1 MKKFILTLS
10 LLTTMHLLNA
20 EEVIPPKSFTLV
32 TTDEQNITI
41 TETKEGFDFPQF
53 KGKAV
58 LIALFGHRCPPC
70 LKEIPEFIE
79 LTNKHKEKDDLAII
93 AIEVQNYPEVDVK
106 SFSKLHNMNY
116 NVIAGINHR
125 DFISYL
131 ADRAGLPNGVRLPF
145 LVAINK
151 DGEVEGTQEGRL
163 RQDELEFIVEDLNE

>member
-1 MKKFILTLS
+1 MKKLILTFTL
-10 LLTTMHLLNA
+10 LATLLHAEEIVPPKTFTLTTTN
-20 EEVIPPKSFTLV
+20 
-32 TTDEQNITI
+32 EQNITI

-70 LKEIPEFIE
+70 IKEIPEFIK
-79 LTNKHKEKDDLAII
+79 LTNNHKEKNDLAII
-93 AIEVQNYPEVDVK
+93 AIEVQSYPAEAVK
-106 SFSKLHNMNY
+106 EFTKDHEMNY
-116 NVIAGINHR
+116 NVVPGINHR

-151 DGEVEGTQEGRL
+151 DGEVEGIQEGKL
-163 RQDELEFIVEDLNE
+163 SQYELEFLVKDLNEY

>member
-1 MKKFILTLS
+1 MNKFIVTLS
-10 LLTTMHLLNA
+10 LLATLTLLQA
-20 EEVIPPKSFTLV
+20 EEKIPPKTFTL
-32 TTDEQNITI
+32 TTTTEQNITI
-41 TETKEGFDFPQF
+41 IETKEGFDFPEY

-58 LIALFGHRCPPC
+58 FIALFGHRCPPC

-79 LTNKHKEKDDLAII
+79 LTNKHKDDLAII
-93 AIEVQNYPEVDVK
+93 AIEVQNYPADAVK
-106 SFSKLHNMNY
+106 EFSKEHQMNY

-131 ADRAGLPNGVRLPF
+131 ADRAGLPNGIRLPF

-163 RQDELEFIVEDLNE
+163 RQDELEFIVQDLNE